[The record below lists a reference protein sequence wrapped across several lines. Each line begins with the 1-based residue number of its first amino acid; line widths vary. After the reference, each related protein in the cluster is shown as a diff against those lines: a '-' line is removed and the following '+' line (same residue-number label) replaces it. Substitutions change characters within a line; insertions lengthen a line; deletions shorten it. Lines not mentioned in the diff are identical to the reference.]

1 MGKTVGKIAGVA
13 GAVTGQPWLS
23 AAGSALGSMGGGGGG
38 GGSAQ
43 SPTAAGFTPY
53 SIRSGIATSTVD
65 PNARTATYT
74 LTPEMQAFRDRYYAG
89 ATAALPTAESAA
101 YGEQVRNYGQNLF
114 AEAAGMD
121 TGQMTQDYFNQQ
133 QALLEPARAQE
144 SSRLNDLM
152 FSKGTLGA
160 GVGMGGGYVNPQQ
173 YALAQ
178 AREQQN
184 AALALSAEDRA
195 RAIQTAQLA
204 QAGNIYGLGQSYLT
218 DPYNTANT
226 IMGYGTGIENLGA
239 NTMAQGLNT
248 GISVGQLGNQTA
260 AYNANINQ
268 QNYLNSL
275 AASNANTAAWNSG
288 INALGTV
295 NFGGVRDTLGGLFGG
310 LPSTEGVQ
318 AYQLGQSSYV
328 DPAIYGGQR
337 MSGVFY

>member
-38 GGSAQ
+38 SSAQ

-53 SIRSGIATSTVD
+53 SIRSGIATSSVD
-65 PNARTATYT
+65 PNAKTATYT
-74 LTPEMQAFRDRYYAG
+74 LSPEMQAFRDRYYAG

-218 DPYNTANT
+218 QPYETANT

-248 GISVGQLGNQTA
+248 GISVGNLGNETA
-260 AYNANINQ
+260 VYNSRINQ
-268 QNYLNSL
+268 QNYLNNLSQQR
-275 AASNANTAAWNSG
+275 ANAMAWDKG
-288 INALGTV
+288 INAIGNV
-295 NFGGVRDTLGGLFGG
+295 NWGGVGDSIGGLFSGYQP
-310 LPSTEGVQ
+310 LPSFVP
-318 AYQLGQSSYV
+318 AYQLS
-328 DPAIYGGQR
+328 
-337 MSGVFY
+337 